1 MLAYLDPASGSMI
14 LSVVAGGIAG
24 IAVFF
29 KSFGH
34 RIWSA
39 IAFWKKDDD
48 DSVDTADGSAGLTMP
63 TMPPTTRRRPRP
75 PALKRRLR
83 PLLDLTVR
91 PRRRL
96 LARP

>member
-39 IAFWKKDDD
+39 IVFWKKDDD
-48 DSVDTADGSAGLTMP
+48 SVDTRSVLTMP
-63 TMPPTTRRRPRP
+63 RTDSAKAAAAAVEA
-75 PALKRRLR
+75 PAE
-83 PLLDLTVR
+83 T
-91 PRRRL
+91 
-96 LARP
+96 AS

>member
-1 MLAYLDPASGSMI
+1 MIAYLDPASGSMI

-39 IAFWKKDDD
+39 LAFWKKDDTESADSETAAADAD
-48 DSVDTADGSAGLTMP
+48 DATVADDHAADAVADEPVGTGS
-63 TMPPTTRRRPRP
+63 
-75 PALKRRLR
+75 
-83 PLLDLTVR
+83 
-91 PRRRL
+91 
-96 LARP
+96 